1 MQTYKTDLKETQ
13 VRLTYDDGISDKEP
27 KLLKPKQVVLEN
39 VPQVSLDRKKETDA
53 FYVYGHGRLQG
64 TYNTAGKA
72 IQKANDCGGVV
83 VDADQNYIWERGNR
97 DLKYSIDTEDADTE
111 QLRQTLAGGK
121 SAVDAITEVYGS
133 VMDLSGCT
141 IDELLYNVNQGRP
154 LIAVLDA
161 QTTLMIV
168 GYSDGIVSCEDIG
181 SGARSN
187 HAQSDFANV
196 SVYLAAK

>member
-1 MQTYKTDLKETQ
+1 M
-13 VRLTYDDGISDKEP
+13 
-27 KLLKPKQVVLEN
+27 
-39 VPQVSLDRKKETDA
+39 
-53 FYVYGHGRLQG
+53 
-64 TYNTAGKA
+64 
-72 IQKANDCGGVV
+72 
-83 VDADQNYIWERGNR
+83 
-97 DLKYSIDTEDADTE
+97 KYSIDTEDAGTE

>member
-1 MQTYKTDLKETQ
+1 MCMVMEGF
-13 VRLTYDDGISDKEP
+13 R
-27 KLLKPKQVVLEN
+27 
-39 VPQVSLDRKKETDA
+39 
-53 FYVYGHGRLQG
+53 
-64 TYNTAGKA
+64 A

-154 LIAVLDA
+154 LIAVLD
-161 QTTLMIV
+161 
-168 GYSDGIVSCEDIG
+168 DGIVSCEDIG